1 MVETVIDSEIKIGFI
16 GTGLMG
22 SRMIQRL
29 AKHGF
34 RLLIQNR
41 TRAKADA
48 LAGPQVEVV
57 DTIVEIARRANVI
70 ISSLTSDDAV
80 RSTYLGCG
88 GVLAHGTTGTIVLEM
103 STVSPDT
110 SRRINIAGF
119 QRRVDVLDVAVS
131 GSTAA
136 AEHGELTLL
145 IGGKEQVLPKIT
157 PLLEVIAKQWFYMGP
172 SGSGTAAKL
181 VVNSLLGVG
190 MQAIAEAVV
199 LGQKMGLPRTQLLDV
214 LSHTAVVAPAFLNK
228 LARIERSDFS
238 SQFSLRMMNKDF
250 RLILEKASCTGV
262 LMPATTAAYQI
273 NQEEL
278 TLERDED
285 FSAVVRRMEELAMS

>member
-1 MVETVIDSEIKIGFI
+1 MDSEIKVGFI

-29 AKHGF
+29 AERGF
-34 RLLIQNR
+34 HLLVQNR
-41 TRAKADA
+41 TRVKADA

-70 ISSLTSDDAV
+70 ISSLTSDGAV

-88 GVLAHGTTGTIVLEM
+88 GVLAHSSAGAIVLEM
-103 STVSPDT
+103 STVSPET

-119 QRRVDVLDVAVS
+119 QRRVDVLDVAAS

-136 AEHGELTLL
+136 AERGELTLL
-145 IGGKEQVLPKIT
+145 IGGQEQVLPRIV
-157 PLLEVIAKQWFYMGP
+157 PVLEVIAKQWFYMGP

-199 LGQKMGLPRTQLLDV
+199 LGQKLGLPRTQLLDV
-214 LSHTAVVAPAFLNK
+214 LSHTTVVAPAFVNK
-228 LARIERSDFS
+228 LSRIEQSDFS
-238 SQFSLRMMNKDF
+238 TQFSLRMMNKNF
-250 RLILEKASCTGV
+250 RLILEKASCSGV
-262 LMPATTAAYQI
+262 LMPATTAAYHI

-278 TLERDED
+278 TREREED
-285 FSAVVRRMEELAMS
+285 FSAVIRRMEELAMR

>member
-1 MVETVIDSEIKIGFI
+1 MESEIKIGFI

-22 SRMIQRL
+22 SRIIQRL
-29 AKHGF
+29 AEHGF
-34 RLLIQNR
+34 PLLIQNR
-41 TRAKADA
+41 TRAKAEA
-48 LAGPQVEVV
+48 LAGPQIKVV
-57 DTIVEIARRANVI
+57 DTPVEVARGANVI

-80 RSTYLGCG
+80 RGAYLGCG
-88 GVLAHGTTGTIVLEM
+88 GVLAHATAGATVMEM

-119 QRRVDVLDVAVS
+119 QRRVDVLDVAAS
-131 GSTAA
+131 GSTVV
-136 AEHGELTLL
+136 AERGELTLL
-145 IGGKEQVLPKIT
+145 VGGKEQVLPKIT
-157 PLLEVIAKQWFYMGP
+157 PILEVIAKQWFYMGP

-214 LSHTAVVAPAFLNK
+214 LSRTAVVAPAFVNK
-228 LARIERSDFS
+228 LSRIEQNDFS

-262 LMPATTAAYQI
+262 LMPATTAAYHI

-278 TLERDED
+278 TQEREED